1 MNMISNNIDINK
13 LTILL
18 KKFNTKF
25 RYRNGA
31 SKNISN
37 YDIVR
42 IVNVYTKVCRYTG
55 GQSTLKPH
63 LVIKYI
69 EKQQDGIICLSIP
82 FDHYSDLL

>member
-42 IVNVYTKVCRYTG
+42 IVNVDI
-55 GQSTLKPH
+55 
-63 LVIKYI
+63 LVINLHLNHI
-69 EKQQDGIICLSIP
+69 WL
-82 FDHYSDLL
+82 